1 MKPSS
6 TSPRQSRHS
15 LWLIPLGLLAFACG
29 SGPGDSS
36 GSTCPTDSTLT
47 YATFGQPFVAKYCLS
62 CHRAGGPQTPTL
74 STLDQIR
81 SNKDVIDRSAAAG
94 PNAVNTYMPDGGS
107 VPEAERRQLGE
118 WLACGAPE

>member
-6 TSPRQSRHS
+6 TSPKHSRHP
-15 LWLIPLGLLAFACG
+15 LWLIPLGFLAFGCG
-29 SGPGDSS
+29 SGPGDST
-36 GSTCPTDSTLT
+36 GSTCPTGSTLT

-62 CHRAGGPQTPTL
+62 CHRAGGPQNPTL

-81 SNKDVIDRSAAAG
+81 SNKDVIDRAAAAG
-94 PNAVNTYMPDGGS
+94 PKAVNTYM
-107 VPEAERRQLGE
+107 PEAERRQLGE